1 MGSSRGVSGAA
12 PPLTPPRKSGEGKSR
27 PSMTITVAP
36 IVTTRRR
43 SRASPRERLQNLLPK
58 LVLAPS
64 FVLVLIFVYGFNLW
78 TLFLSF
84 TNSKAFA
91 STKLVGLANY
101 QKLWTWT
108 FETDPPSSW
117 YTALV
122 NMGIFG
128 GLYVVFLPR
137 ARPDAGDPARSEDPR
152 RRHSAADLSL
162 SARALLHRHRHGLEA
177 VSRSRASVSKRRS
190 TTGAGRASNSIGSS
204 IRRMMIY
211 CVAIAGIWQT
221 SGFVM
226 AMFLAGLRGVD
237 GEIIKAAQIDGAS
250 AFATYRRIIIPIMR
264 PVFLSAMIILTHMAI
279 KSYDL
284 VLSVTGKNPG
294 WGGRTALHL
303 HVFLYLHA
311 QPDGGRFDER
321 GDHADDDRRDHDP
334 LSLLRATGE
343 GPMSA
348 ADLVVA
354 GPSREPTR
362 HSLTTRIV
370 IYGLLILFALD
381 LSHAARRD
389 GDDVAEAAR
398 RSHRRQHVRAAAQ
411 PRRSTPG

>member
-1 MGSSRGVSGAA
+1 MTTTAA
-12 PPLTPPRKSGEGKSR
+12 P
-27 PSMTITVAP
+27 IA
-36 IVTTRRR
+36 TTAASA
-43 SRASPRERLQNLLPK
+43 SRARLRERLQDWLPR

-64 FVLVLIFVYGFNLW
+64 FLLVLIFVYGFNLW

-128 GLYVVFLPR
+128 GLYVAFCLFLGLTLAILIDQKIR
-137 ARPDAGDPARSEDPR
+137 GEGILRPIYLYPLALSFIVTGTAWKLFLDPGI
-152 RRHSAADLSL
+152 
-162 SARALLHRHRHGLEA
+162 GLEKA
-177 VSRSRASVSKRRS
+177 VHDWGWTSFKFDWVV
-190 TTGAGRASNSIGSS
+190 NP
-204 IRRMMIY
+204 RMMIY

-237 GEIIKAAQIDGAS
+237 GEILKAAQIDGAS
-250 AFATYRRIIIPIMR
+250 TFATYRRIVIPIMR
-264 PVFLSAMIILTHMAI
+264 PVFLSAIIVLAHMAI

-294 WGGRTALHL
+294 GAAELPSTFMYSYTFTRNQMAVGSASAVIMLMTVAAIM
-303 HVFLYLHA
+303 VPYLYSELK
-311 QPDGGRFDER
+311 EK
-321 GDHADDDRRDHDP
+321 
-334 LSLLRATGE
+334 
-343 GPMSA
+343 
-348 ADLVVA
+348 
-354 GPSREPTR
+354 
-362 HSLTTRIV
+362 
-370 IYGLLILFALD
+370 
-381 LSHAARRD
+381 AR
-389 GDDVAEAAR
+389 
-398 RSHRRQHVRAAAQ
+398 
-411 PRRSTPG
+411 